1 MRCQSKPRHFG
12 PCSLGLETL
21 LCPLVAFSFRCS
33 GQSGAATNIPGL
45 VLVLRYMGKR
55 AAVILPASAG
65 IVGLVAGYLVD
76 LFMAPNL
83 AIRSIMDSAAL
94 QGIGSGSGEILYDA

>member
-1 MRCQSKPRHFG
+1 M
-12 PCSLGLETL
+12 
-21 LCPLVAFSFRCS
+21 LVV
-33 GQSGAATNIPGL
+33 GAATNIPGL

-76 LFMAPNL
+76 LWLAPKF
-83 AIRSIMDSAAL
+83 AFRSIMGAAAL
-94 QGIGSGSGEILYDA
+94 SGVGSGSGEILYDA